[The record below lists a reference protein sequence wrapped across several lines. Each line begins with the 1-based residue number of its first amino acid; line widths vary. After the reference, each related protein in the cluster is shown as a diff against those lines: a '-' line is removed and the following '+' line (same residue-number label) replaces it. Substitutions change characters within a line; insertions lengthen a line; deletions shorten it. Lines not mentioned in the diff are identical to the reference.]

1 MGAAFGARSPI
12 ETLRSSWRRRERAR
26 ALARWRSSPARA
38 ATRSSS
44 PRATARWTVTRAGV
58 GTLLLLR
65 EGGAPR
71 LRLEADTTALLFGGQ
86 PLGTRILQGN
96 FIASSAELL
105 DRALRE
111 LS

>member
-1 MGAAFGARSPI
+1 M
-12 ETLRSSWRRRERAR
+12 
-26 ALARWRSSPARA
+26 
-38 ATRSSS
+38 
-44 PRATARWTVTRAGV
+44 